1 MDTQKNQQKN
11 QSEIAQFLEQWD
23 QEVEAIQQ
31 GLYGLAITARHDFI
45 NRRMQAI
52 GSEEMIEPMTLDA
65 EKTGPNKASSDVSQ

>member
-31 GLYGLAITARHDFI
+31 GLHGLAITARHDFI
-45 NRRMQAI
+45 NRRMQAL
-52 GSEEMIEPMTLDA
+52 GGEEMIKSMNLDV
-65 EKTGPNKASSDVSQ
+65 EKTGQNKASSDTSQ